1 MLEQMKLTSS
11 IRQLQ
16 DAVSKVAQAIPSKTI
31 DARFDNVHLSIEP
44 GSLTLFATDGELSIT
59 AHSSVETSDTGNI
72 GIKARTL
79 QDFLKSMYDTSVVFL
94 IERQEISDH
103 GTVHITTDKGKYKI
117 PCQFESKTEKHEK
130 SYDISLELQTSEL
143 QDLIQKTIFAC
154 SVDGMRPAMMGV
166 LFELEGSVITAVST
180 DGHRLVRCRKASS
193 SDIAEK
199 QKIVVPARVLSIVQK
214 LAQTESVTMSIDAD
228 RRFVRF
234 ICDNIVLDA
243 SLIVEPYP
251 NYDAVIP
258 VEHDKYLVINRSVFY
273 DSVRR
278 VGRFSSIGD
287 IKIVIEG
294 EILRVMAENTNEGE
308 AAQEE
313 LTAAYTGDDIT
324 IGFNSRFIEAAL
336 SHLDDEMI
344 RIELKS
350 PTTAVIFKP
359 SKEEEDEKLMILV
372 MPVRINN

>member
-1 MLEQMKLTSS
+1 MKLTSS

-16 DAVSKVAQAIPSKTI
+16 DAIGKVAQAIPAKTI
-31 DARFDNVHLSIEP
+31 DARFETVHLSIES
-44 GSLTLFATDGELSIT
+44 GSLTRYATDGELSIT
-59 AHSSVETSDTGNI
+59 ATSEVETADTGNI
-72 GIKARTL
+72 GIKAKTL
-79 QDFLKSMYDTSVVFL
+79 QDFLRSMYDTAVTFV

-130 SYDISLELQTSEL
+130 SYDISLEIDTTEL
-143 QDLIQKTIFAC
+143 LDLIQKTIFAC

-166 LFELEGSVITAVST
+166 LFELEGSTITGVST
-180 DGHRLVRCRKASS
+180 DGHRLVRCRKSLS
-193 SDIAEK
+193 SDFAEK
-199 QKIVVPARVLSIVQK
+199 QKIVIPARVLSILQK
-214 LAQTESVTMSIDAD
+214 LAQNESITMKIDSN
-228 RRFVRF
+228 RKFVRF
-234 ICDNIVLDA
+234 IIGNIVLDA
-243 SLIVEPYP
+243 SLIIEPYP

-258 VEHDKYLVINRSVFY
+258 VEHDKHLIIDRSSIY

-287 IKIVIEG
+287 VKMVIEG
-294 EILRVMAENTNEGE
+294 ELLKVMAENTNEGE

-313 LTAAYTGDDIT
+313 LPCMYSGEAIT
-324 IGFNSRFIEAAL
+324 IGFNSKFIEAAL
-336 SHLDDEMI
+336 AHLDDDEI

-359 SKEEEDEKLMILV
+359 HKQEEDDKLIVLV

>member
-1 MLEQMKLTSS
+1 MKLTSS

-16 DAVSKVAQAIPSKTI
+16 DAVSKVAQAIPAKAI
-31 DARFDNVHLSIEP
+31 DARFENVHLSIES

-59 AHSSVETSDTGNI
+59 AKSDVETADNGNI

-79 QDFLKSMYDTSVVFL
+79 QDFLRSMYDTSVSFV

-103 GTVHITTDKGKYKI
+103 GTVHITTDKGRYKI
-117 PCQFESKTEKHEK
+117 PCQFESKPEKHEK
-130 SYDISLELQTSEL
+130 NYDISLDLPTAELV
-143 QDLIQKTIFAC
+143 DLVQKTLFAC

-166 LFELEGSVITAVST
+166 LFELKGTILTAVAT
-180 DGHRLVRCRKASS
+180 DGHRLVRCRKNSS
-193 SDIAEK
+193 TDVAEK
-199 QKIVVPARVLSIVQK
+199 QKFVVPARVLSILQK
-214 LAQTESVTMSIDAD
+214 LVQNDMVTMCIDAD

-234 ICDNIVLDA
+234 ISGNIVLDA
-243 SLIVEPYP
+243 ALIVEPYP

-258 VEHDKYLVINRSVFY
+258 IEHDKHLIIDRSLIY

-287 IKIVIEG
+287 IKMVIEG
-294 EILRVMAENTNEGE
+294 QLLKVMAENTNEGE

-313 LTAAYTGDDIT
+313 LPCNYIGDDIT

-336 SHLDDEMI
+336 AHLDDNEI

-359 SKEEEDEKLMILV
+359 HKEEDDDKLIILV
-372 MPVRINN
+372 MPVRINS

>member
-1 MLEQMKLTSS
+1 MKLTSS

-16 DAVSKVAQAIPSKTI
+16 DAVSKVAQAIPAKAI
-31 DARFDNVHLSIEP
+31 DARFENIHLSIES

-59 AHSSVETSDTGNI
+59 AKSEVDTTDNGHI

-79 QDFLKSMYDTSVVFL
+79 QDFLRSMYDTSVSFV

-103 GTVHITTDKGKYKI
+103 GTVHISTDKGKYKI
-117 PCQFESKTEKHEK
+117 PCQFESKPEKHEK
-130 SYDISLELQTSEL
+130 TYNISLELVTAEL
-143 QDLIQKTIFAC
+143 LDLIQKTLFAC

-166 LFELEGSVITAVST
+166 LFELEGTTLTGVST
-180 DGHRLVRCRKASS
+180 DGHRLVRCRKNSS
-193 SDIAEK
+193 IEVDEK
-199 QKIVVPARVLSIVQK
+199 QKFVVPARVLSIIQK
-214 LAQTESVTMSIDAD
+214 LLQNESVTMSIDAD

-234 ICDNIVLDA
+234 ISGNIVLDA
-243 SLIVEPYP
+243 ALIVEPYP

-258 VEHDKYLVINRSVFY
+258 IEHDKHLIIDRSAIY

-287 IKIVIEG
+287 IKMVIEG
-294 EILRVMAENTNEGE
+294 QILKVMAENTNEGE

-313 LTAAYTGDDIT
+313 LNCTYSGDTIT

-336 SHLDDEMI
+336 AHLDDNEI
-344 RIELKS
+344 LIELKS

-359 SKEEEDEKLMILV
+359 HKEEEDDKLIILV
-372 MPVRINN
+372 MPVRINS

>member
-1 MLEQMKLTSS
+1 MKLTSS

-16 DAVSKVAQAIPSKTI
+16 DAIGKVAQAIPAKTI
-31 DARFDNVHLSIEP
+31 DARFETVHLSIES
-44 GSLTLFATDGELSIT
+44 GSLTLYATDGELSIT
-59 AHSSVETSDTGNI
+59 ATSEVETADTGNI
-72 GIKARTL
+72 GIKAKTL
-79 QDFLKSMYDTSVVFL
+79 QDFLRSMYDTAVTFV

-130 SYDISLELQTSEL
+130 SYDISLEIDTTEL
-143 QDLIQKTIFAC
+143 LDLIQKTIFAC

-166 LFELEGSVITAVST
+166 LFELEGSTITGVST
-180 DGHRLVRCRKASS
+180 DGHRLVRCRKSLS
-193 SDIAEK
+193 SDFAEK
-199 QKIVVPARVLSIVQK
+199 QKIVIPARVLSILQK
-214 LAQTESVTMSIDAD
+214 LAQNESITMKIDSN
-228 RRFVRF
+228 RKFVRF
-234 ICDNIVLDA
+234 IIGNIVLDA
-243 SLIVEPYP
+243 SLIIEPYP

-258 VEHDKYLVINRSVFY
+258 VEHDKHLIIDRSSIY

-287 IKIVIEG
+287 VKMVIEG
-294 EILRVMAENTNEGE
+294 ELLKVMAENTNEGE

-313 LTAAYTGDDIT
+313 LPCMYSGEAIT
-324 IGFNSRFIEAAL
+324 IGFNSKFIEAAL
-336 SHLDDEMI
+336 SHLDDDEI

-359 SKEEEDEKLMILV
+359 HKQEEDDKLIVLV

>member
-1 MLEQMKLTSS
+1 MKLTSS

-16 DAVSKVAQAIPSKTI
+16 DAISKVAQAIPAKTI
-31 DARFDNVHLSIEP
+31 DARFETVHLSIES
-44 GSLTLFATDGELSIT
+44 GSLTLFATDGEVSIT
-59 AHSSVETSDTGNI
+59 AKSEVETTDAGNI
-72 GIKARTL
+72 GIKAKTL
-79 QDFLKSMYDTSVVFL
+79 QDFLRSMYDTAVTFV

-130 SYDISLELQTSEL
+130 AYDLSLEIETSEL
-143 QDLIQKTIFAC
+143 LDLIQKTIFAC

-166 LFELEGSVITAVST
+166 LFELEGSVMTAVST
-180 DGHRLVRCRKASS
+180 DGHRLVRCRKSLS
-193 SDIAEK
+193 SDFAEK
-199 QKIVVPARVLSIVQK
+199 QKIVIPARVLSIVQK
-214 LAQTESVTMSIDAD
+214 LAQNESITMKIDSN

-234 ICDNIVLDA
+234 IIGNIVLDA
-243 SLIVEPYP
+243 SLIIEPYP

-258 VEHDKYLVINRSVFY
+258 VEHDKHLIIGRSMIY

-287 IKIVIEG
+287 VKMVIEG
-294 EILRVMAENTNEGE
+294 ELLKVMAENTNEGE

-313 LTAAYTGDDIT
+313 LPCIYSGEDIT
-324 IGFNSRFIEAAL
+324 IGFNSKFIEAAL
-336 SHLDDEMI
+336 AHLDDNDI

-359 SKEEEDEKLMILV
+359 HKQEEDDKLIILV

>member
-1 MLEQMKLTSS
+1 MKLTSS

-16 DAVSKVAQAIPSKTI
+16 DAISKVAQAIPAKTI
-31 DARFDNVHLSIEP
+31 DARFETVHLSIES
-44 GSLTLFATDGELSIT
+44 GSLTLFATDGEVSIT
-59 AHSSVETSDTGNI
+59 AKSEVETTDAGNI
-72 GIKARTL
+72 GIKAKTL
-79 QDFLKSMYDTSVVFL
+79 QDFLRSMYDTAVTFV

-130 SYDISLELQTSEL
+130 AYDLSLEIETSEL
-143 QDLIQKTIFAC
+143 LDLIQKTIFAC

-166 LFELEGSVITAVST
+166 LFELEGSMMTAVST
-180 DGHRLVRCRKASS
+180 DGHRLVRCRKSLS
-193 SDIAEK
+193 SDFAEK
-199 QKIVVPARVLSIVQK
+199 QKIVIPARVLSIVQK
-214 LAQTESVTMSIDAD
+214 LAQNESITMKIDSN

-234 ICDNIVLDA
+234 IIGNIVLDA
-243 SLIVEPYP
+243 SLIIEPYP

-258 VEHDKYLVINRSVFY
+258 VEHDKHLIIGRSMIY

-287 IKIVIEG
+287 VKMVIEG
-294 EILRVMAENTNEGE
+294 ELLKVMAENTNEGE

-313 LTAAYTGDDIT
+313 LPCIYSGEDIT
-324 IGFNSRFIEAAL
+324 IGFNSKFIEAAL
-336 SHLDDEMI
+336 AHLDDSDI

-359 SKEEEDEKLMILV
+359 HKQEEDDKLIILV

>member
-1 MLEQMKLTSS
+1 MKLTSS

-16 DAVSKVAQAIPSKTI
+16 DAVSKVAQAIPAKTM
-31 DARFDNVHLSIEP
+31 DPRFENVHLSIES
-44 GSLTLFATDGELSIT
+44 GTLTLFATDGELSIT
-59 AHSSVETSDTGNI
+59 ARSDVDTSDSGNI

-79 QDFLKSMYDTSVVFL
+79 QDFLRSMYDTSVTFD

-103 GTVHITTDKGKYKI
+103 GTVHIKTDKGRYKI
-117 PCQFESKTEKHEK
+117 PCQFESKQEKYEK
-130 SYDISLELQTSEL
+130 IYDISLELATEEL

-180 DGHRLVRCRKASS
+180 DGHRLVRCRKSS
-193 SDIAEK
+193 STDIAEK
-199 QKIVVPARVLSIVQK
+199 QKIVVPARVLSIIQK
-214 LAQTESVTMSIDAD
+214 LAQYETVTMSIDSE

-234 ICDNIVLDA
+234 ISGNIVLDA
-243 SLIVEPYP
+243 ALIVEPYP

-258 VEHDKYLVINRSVFY
+258 VEHDKHMIVDRSLIY
-273 DSVRR
+273 DSVKR

-287 IKIVIEG
+287 VKIVIEG
-294 EILRVMAENTNEGE
+294 EVLKILAENTNEGE

-313 LTAAYTGDDIT
+313 LPCTYNGEPIT

-336 SHLDDEMI
+336 AHLDENEI

-359 SKEEEDEKLMILV
+359 HKEEEDDKLIILV

>member
-1 MLEQMKLTSS
+1 
-11 IRQLQ
+11 
-16 DAVSKVAQAIPSKTI
+16 
-31 DARFDNVHLSIEP
+31 
-44 GSLTLFATDGELSIT
+44 
-59 AHSSVETSDTGNI
+59 
-72 GIKARTL
+72 
-79 QDFLKSMYDTSVVFL
+79 
-94 IERQEISDH
+94 
-103 GTVHITTDKGKYKI
+103 
-117 PCQFESKTEKHEK
+117 
-130 SYDISLELQTSEL
+130 
-143 QDLIQKTIFAC
+143 
-154 SVDGMRPAMMGV
+154 MRPAMMGV

-199 QKIVVPARVLSIVQK
+199 QKIVVPARVLSILQK
-214 LAQTESVTMSIDAD
+214 LAQHETITMSIDAD

-234 ICDNIVLDA
+234 ISGNIVLDA
-243 SLIVEPYP
+243 ALIVEPYP

-258 VEHDKYLVINRSVFY
+258 VEHDKHLIVDRSMIY

-287 IKIVIEG
+287 VKIVVEG
-294 EILRVMAENTNEGE
+294 ELLKILAENTNEGE

-313 LTAAYTGDDIT
+313 LPCTYTGEAIT

-336 SHLDDEMI
+336 AHLDDNEI

-359 SKEEEDEKLMILV
+359 HKEEEDDKLIILV

>member
-1 MLEQMKLTSS
+1 MKLTSS

-16 DAVSKVAQAIPSKTI
+16 DAISKVAQAIPAKTI
-31 DARFDNVHLSIEP
+31 DARFENVHLSIE
-44 GSLTLFATDGELSIT
+44 SDTLVLFATDGELSIT
-59 AHSSVETSDTGNI
+59 VKSEVESSDTGNI
-72 GIKARTL
+72 GIKAKTL
-79 QDFLKSMYDTSVVFL
+79 QDFLRSMYDTPVTFV

-117 PCQFESKTEKHEK
+117 PCQFESRHEKHEK
-130 SYDISLELQTSEL
+130 TYDISLEFETEEL
-143 QDLIQKTIFAC
+143 LDLIQKTIFAC

-180 DGHRLVRCRKASS
+180 DGHRLVRCRKSSS
-193 SDIAEK
+193 SDISEK
-199 QKIVVPARVLSIVQK
+199 QKIVIPARVLSILQK
-214 LAQTESVTMSIDAD
+214 LAQNESITMSIDSD

-234 ICDNIVLDA
+234 VIGNIVLDA
-243 SLIVEPYP
+243 SLIIEPYP

-258 VEHDKYLVINRSVFY
+258 VEHDKHLIIERSMIY

-287 IKIVIEG
+287 VKMVIEG
-294 EILRVMAENTNEGE
+294 QLLKVMAENTNEGE

-313 LTAAYTGDDIT
+313 LPCIYNGEDIT

-336 SHLDDEMI
+336 AHLDDAEI

-359 SKEEEDEKLMILV
+359 HKQEEDDKLIILV

>member
-1 MLEQMKLTSS
+1 MKLTSS

-16 DAVSKVAQAIPSKTI
+16 DAIGKVAQAIPAKAI
-31 DARFDNVHLSIEP
+31 DARFENVHLTLEA
-44 GSLTLFATDGELSIT
+44 GCLTLFATDGELSIT
-59 AHSSVETSDTGNI
+59 AKSDVETSDAGNI
-72 GIKARTL
+72 GIKAKTL
-79 QDFLKSMYDTSVVFL
+79 QDFLRSMYDTTVTFV

-117 PCQFESKTEKHEK
+117 PCQFESKPEKHEK
-130 SYDISLELQTSEL
+130 TYDISLELATAEL
-143 QDLIQKTIFAC
+143 LDLIQKTIFAC

-166 LFELEGSVITAVST
+166 LFELEGTVITAVST
-180 DGHRLVRCRKASS
+180 DGHRLVRCRKSSS

-199 QKIVVPARVLSIVQK
+199 QKIVIPARVLSILQK
-214 LAQTESVTMSIDAD
+214 LAQHESITMSIDAD

-234 ICDNIVLDA
+234 VIGNIVLDA

-258 VEHDKYLVINRSVFY
+258 VEHDKHLIIDRSMIY

-287 IKIVIEG
+287 VKIVIEG
-294 EILRVMAENTNEGE
+294 EHLKVMAENTNEGE

-313 LTAAYTGDDIT
+313 LPCVYSGEDIT

-336 SHLDDEMI
+336 AHLDDNEI

-359 SKEEEDEKLMILV
+359 HKEEEDDKLIVLV

>member
-1 MLEQMKLTSS
+1 MKLTSS

-16 DAVSKVAQAIPSKTI
+16 DAISKVAQAIPAKTI
-31 DARFDNVHLSIEP
+31 DARFETVHLSIES
-44 GSLTLFATDGELSIT
+44 GSLTLFATDGEVSIT
-59 AHSSVETSDTGNI
+59 AKSEVETTDAGNI
-72 GIKARTL
+72 GIKAKTL
-79 QDFLKSMYDTSVVFL
+79 QDFLRSMYDTAVTFV

-130 SYDISLELQTSEL
+130 AYDLSLEIETSEL
-143 QDLIQKTIFAC
+143 LDLIQKTIFAC

-166 LFELEGSVITAVST
+166 LFELEGSVMTAVST
-180 DGHRLVRCRKASS
+180 DGHRLVRCRKSLS
-193 SDIAEK
+193 SDFAEK
-199 QKIVVPARVLSIVQK
+199 QKIVIPARVLSIVQK
-214 LAQTESVTMSIDAD
+214 LAQNESITMKIDSN

-234 ICDNIVLDA
+234 IIGNIVLDA
-243 SLIVEPYP
+243 SLIIEPYP

-258 VEHDKYLVINRSVFY
+258 VEHDKHLIIGRSMIY

-287 IKIVIEG
+287 VKMVIEG
-294 EILRVMAENTNEGE
+294 ELLKVMAENTNEGE

-313 LTAAYTGDDIT
+313 LPCIYSGEDIT
-324 IGFNSRFIEAAL
+324 IGFNSKFIEAAL
-336 SHLDDEMI
+336 AHLDDSDI

-359 SKEEEDEKLMILV
+359 HKQEEDDKLIILV

>member
-1 MLEQMKLTSS
+1 MKLTSS

-16 DAVSKVAQAIPSKTI
+16 DAVSKVAQAIPAKAI
-31 DARFDNVHLSIEP
+31 DARFDNVHLSIES

-59 AHSSVETSDTGNI
+59 AKSEVETSDTGNI

-79 QDFLKSMYDTSVVFL
+79 QDFLRSMYDTTVSFV

-103 GTVHITTDKGKYKI
+103 GTVHISTDKGKYRI
-117 PCQFESKTEKHEK
+117 PCQFESKPEKQEK
-130 SYDISLELQTSEL
+130 SYDISLELSTAEL
-143 QDLIQKTIFAC
+143 LDLIQKTLFAC

-166 LFELEGSVITAVST
+166 LFELQGSIITAVST
-180 DGHRLVRCRKASS
+180 DGHRLVRCRKNSS
-193 SDIAEK
+193 TDIVEK
-199 QKIVVPARVLSIVQK
+199 QKFVVPARVLSILQK
-214 LAQTESVTMSIDAD
+214 LVQGDTVTMSIDRD

-234 ICDNIVLDA
+234 ISGNIVLDA
-243 SLIVEPYP
+243 ALIVEPYP

-258 VEHDKYLVINRSVFY
+258 VEHNKHIIIDRSMIY

-294 EILRVMAENTNEGE
+294 QLLKVMAENTNEGE

-313 LTAAYTGDDIT
+313 LTCNYTGEEIT

-336 SHLDDEMI
+336 AHLDDNEI

-359 SKEEEDEKLMILV
+359 NKEVDDDKLIILV
-372 MPVRINN
+372 MPVRINS

>member
-1 MLEQMKLTSS
+1 MKLTSS

-16 DAVSKVAQAIPSKTI
+16 DAIGKVAQAIPAKTI
-31 DARFDNVHLSIEP
+31 DARFETVHLSIES
-44 GSLTLFATDGELSIT
+44 GSLTLYATDGELSIT
-59 AHSSVETSDTGNI
+59 AKSEVETVDTGNI
-72 GIKARTL
+72 GIKAKTL
-79 QDFLKSMYDTSVVFL
+79 QDFLRSMYDTSVTFV

-130 SYDISLELQTSEL
+130 SYDISLEIETTEL
-143 QDLIQKTIFAC
+143 LDLIQKTIFAC

-166 LFELEGSVITAVST
+166 LFELEGSTMTGVST
-180 DGHRLVRCRKASS
+180 DGHRLVRCRKSLS
-193 SDIAEK
+193 SDFAEK
-199 QKIVVPARVLSIVQK
+199 QKIVIPARVLSILQK
-214 LAQTESVTMSIDAD
+214 LAQNESITMKIDSN
-228 RRFVRF
+228 RKFVRF
-234 ICDNIVLDA
+234 IIGNIVLDA
-243 SLIVEPYP
+243 SLIIEPYP

-258 VEHDKYLVINRSVFY
+258 VEHDKHLIIDRSSIY

-287 IKIVIEG
+287 VKMVIEG
-294 EILRVMAENTNEGE
+294 ELLKVMAENTNEGE

-313 LTAAYTGDDIT
+313 LPCMYSGEAIT
-324 IGFNSRFIEAAL
+324 IGFNSKFIEAAL
-336 SHLDDEMI
+336 SHLDDDEI

-359 SKEEEDEKLMILV
+359 HKQEEDDKLIVLV

>member
-1 MLEQMKLTSS
+1 MKLTSS

-16 DAVSKVAQAIPSKTI
+16 DAVGKVAQAIPAKTI
-31 DARFDNVHLSIEP
+31 DARFENVHLSLES
-44 GSLTLFATDGELSIT
+44 GCLTLFATDGELSIT
-59 AHSSVETSDTGNI
+59 AKSDVETSDSGNI

-79 QDFLKSMYDTSVVFL
+79 QEFLRSMYDTSVSFV

-117 PCQFESKTEKHEK
+117 PCQFESKHEK
-130 SYDISLELQTSEL
+130 YEKNYDISLELATTEL
-143 QDLIQKTIFAC
+143 IDLIQKTLFAC

-166 LFELEGSVITAVST
+166 LFELEGSIITAVST
-180 DGHRLVRCRKASS
+180 DGHRLVRCRKSS
-193 SDIAEK
+193 STNIDEK
-199 QKIVVPARVLSIVQK
+199 QKFVVPARVLSILQK
-214 LAQTESVTMSIDAD
+214 LVQNESVTMCIDAD

-234 ICDNIVLDA
+234 ISGNIVLDA
-243 SLIVEPYP
+243 ALIVEPYP

-258 VEHDKYLVINRSVFY
+258 VEHDKHLIIDRSIIY
-273 DSVRR
+273 DSVKR

-287 IKIVIEG
+287 IKMVVEG
-294 EILRVMAENTNEGE
+294 QLLRVMAENTNEGE

-313 LTAAYTGDDIT
+313 LACQYTGEDIT

-336 SHLDDEMI
+336 AHLDDNEI

-359 SKEEEDEKLMILV
+359 HKEVEDDKLIILV